1 MGRVRGGGGRA
12 VKRSF
17 VSPVGVGV
25 LSVITVLLVLTISLF
40 AALAVSTA
48 QADLALS
55 QKNAE
60 TVAAYYAADAQAAR
74 LYAAFAA
81 GDQPS
86 LEAEI
91 PITQRQSLI
100 LRLNRE
106 ADGRVEV
113 LEWRTHTSEIPAE
126 DNLPVWNGEEGENG

>member
-48 QADLALS
+48 SLHAVSVWGRAKVWGS
-55 QKNAE
+55 QC
-60 TVAAYYAADAQAAR
+60 
-74 LYAAFAA
+74 
-81 GDQPS
+81 
-86 LEAEI
+86 
-91 PITQRQSLI
+91 I
-100 LRLNRE
+100 LKS
-106 ADGRVEV
+106 
-113 LEWRTHTSEIPAE
+113 T
-126 DNLPVWNGEEGENG
+126 

>member
-1 MGRVRGGGGRA
+1 MGGVRGGGGQA

-17 VSPVGVGV
+17 ASPVGVGV

-60 TVAAYYAADAQAAR
+60 TVTAYYAADAQAAE

-81 GDQPS
+81 GGQPS

-113 LEWRTHTSEIPAE
+113 VEWRTHTSDIPAE